1 MDIVFRRRAI
11 YTGLKPYLSNAELLM
26 AIQFWEQEFA
36 SKPAYAVNVFIS
48 RCCKTPELK
57 AKRSEMLRS
66 VVNAME
72 LSSSQLLPDPG
83 SQLNLDLKS
92 IEDRREERSLVL
104 DSKTVVFEML
114 MTQFL
119 SHLDNVASTRLKR
132 VLANKLLQL
141 KTKERRLSQMRDW
154 LNEAVQNLE
163 TSFQQDFLQK
173 TMNLAYVEMCAEV
186 GAVKADVFLSN
197 AIKATTP
204 LSQDLHF
211 KLHDLL

>member
-11 YTGLKPYLSNAELLM
+11 YTGLKPYLSNTELLM
-26 AIQFWEQEFA
+26 AIQFWELEFA
-36 SKPAYAVNVFIS
+36 AKPTYAVNVFIS

-72 LSSSQLLPDPG
+72 LSPSELLPDPG
-83 SQLNLDLKS
+83 SQLHLDLS
-92 IEDRREERSLVL
+92 RIEERREERSSAL
-104 DSKTVVFEML
+104 DSKTAVFEML
-114 MTQFL
+114 ITQFL
-119 SHLDNVASTRLKR
+119 SNLDTVASMRLKR
-132 VLANKLLQL
+132 SIADKLLQL
-141 KTKERRLSQMRDW
+141 KTKERRLGRMRDW
-154 LNEAVQNLE
+154 LNDIVQKLE
-163 TSFQQDFLQK
+163 TSFQQDFLQQV
-173 TMNLAYVEMCAEV
+173 MNLAYVEMCAEV

-197 AIKATTP
+197 AIKATSQ